1 MARSVLLIVTCLA
14 SLWATCAAAGPL
26 PEQAEAV
33 LKTGKPWVSVSQSG
47 EAAMILA
54 AIEIDAPPRTVWA
67 AMLDCARVRKMIA
80 NLTVCRIIDSGPGWD
95 VREQVTAGTLFV
107 PTLRSLYRS
116 DYMPFSRIVF
126 RRTGGD
132 LKIMQGEWRLEPR
145 NGGRSTRV
153 IYENRLAAHVLAPAS
168 VVRAG
173 LRADCGK
180 VLINLR
186 RVALAG

>member
-1 MARSVLLIVTCLA
+1 MARLVLFIVTSLL
-14 SLWATCAAAGPL
+14 SLWATCATAGSL

-33 LKTGKPWVSVSQSG
+33 LKTGKPWVRGSQSG
-47 EAAMILA
+47 DAAMILA
-54 AIEIDAPPRTVWA
+54 AIEIDVPPRMVWA

-80 NLTVCRIIDSGPGWD
+80 NLTVCRVVDSGPGWD

-107 PTLRSLYRS
+107 PALRSLYRS

-132 LKIMQGEWRLEPR
+132 LKVMQGEWRLEAR

-153 IYENRLAAHVLAPAS
+153 IYENRRAANVLAPPS

-180 VLINLR
+180 VLINLKKI
-186 RVALAG
+186 ASSL